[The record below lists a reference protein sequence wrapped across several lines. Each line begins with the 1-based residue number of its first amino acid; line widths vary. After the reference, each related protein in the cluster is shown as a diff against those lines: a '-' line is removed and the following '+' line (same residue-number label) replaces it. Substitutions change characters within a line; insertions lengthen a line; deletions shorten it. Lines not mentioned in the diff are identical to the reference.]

1 MWVALPNP
9 PAPPG
14 LVAKNLGGTTTAT
27 TTTTPTCHRRCGYR
41 KSHTQVVKMVSNAP
55 PIIVFFP
62 QYDIAIAD
70 GCYTMLQLLRL
81 RVPNARTPFRLRPGK
96 VHSLSHSLTRLSA
109 GWLFVY
115 DFSMT
120 DSLLVG
126 FYHCRHYVRSACA

>member
-1 MWVALPNP
+1 
-9 PAPPG
+9 
-14 LVAKNLGGTTTAT
+14 
-27 TTTTPTCHRRCGYR
+27 
-41 KSHTQVVKMVSNAP
+41 MVSNAP

-120 DSLLVG
+120 DYAAVVAGRFLSLPTLRAQCMRIKTSVLRASR
-126 FYHCRHYVRSACA
+126 RHGVCPKANTRG